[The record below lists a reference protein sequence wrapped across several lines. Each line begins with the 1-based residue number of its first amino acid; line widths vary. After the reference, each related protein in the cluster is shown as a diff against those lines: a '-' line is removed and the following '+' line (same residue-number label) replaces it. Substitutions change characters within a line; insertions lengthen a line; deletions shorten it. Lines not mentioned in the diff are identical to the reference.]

1 MIIYRILCMA
11 EINEIATK
19 QIEKIRQDCEKIK
32 PLVAIRSITYNHEPY
47 IRDALEGFVMQKTNF
62 PFVAIVHDDAST
74 DGTASIIHEYA
85 EKYPD
90 IILPIYE
97 TENQYS
103 KKNGSV
109 TRIMNEAGKKTG
121 AQYIAICEGD
131 DYWTDPL
138 KLQKQVDF
146 LESHPDYGMCYT
158 KVQRYNQKEKKITE
172 VWGGPNET
180 FEDLLLRNTV
190 PTLTTMFRTD
200 LYRIYLQTIHPEN
213 KNWNMG
219 DYPIWLFISLNSR
232 VSFMPEITGVYRELP
247 ESASHTKLI
256 DKKYKFNKCY
266 KSIAEYFLTK
276 YGDRVNFDTAN
287 KFYESKHSLLMGMAH
302 ITRDNHELYEAREFF
317 KKKKKSFRTSLLLLP
332 NWIMYYPLKLK
343 LLFAGWHF

>member
-1 MIIYRILCMA
+1 MIK
-11 EINEIATK
+11 T
-19 QIEKIRQDCEKIK
+19 
-32 PLVAIRSITYNHEPY
+32 PLVSISCITYNHAPY
-47 IRDALEGFVMQKTNF
+47 IRECLNGFIMQKTNF
-62 PFVAIVHDDAST
+62 PFEVLIHDDCST
-74 DGTASIIHEYA
+74 DGTTEIIKEYV
-85 EKYPD
+85 EKYPE
-90 IILPIYE
+90 IIKPLYE
-97 TENQYS
+97 EENQYQQGKPS
-103 KKNGSV
+103 GSAV
-109 TRIMNEAGKKTG
+109 WNLPRAKGKYV
-121 AQYIAICEGD
+121 ALCEGD

-146 LESHPDYGMCYT
+146 LESHPAYGMCYT
-158 KVQRYNQKEKKITE
+158 KVQRYNQKEKKIIE

-276 YGDRVNFDTAN
+276 YGDRVDFDTAN